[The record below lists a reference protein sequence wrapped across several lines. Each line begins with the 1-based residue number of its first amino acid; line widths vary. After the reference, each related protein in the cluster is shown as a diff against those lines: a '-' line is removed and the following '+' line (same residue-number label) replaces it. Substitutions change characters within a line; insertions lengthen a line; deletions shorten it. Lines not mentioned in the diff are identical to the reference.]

1 MRALLVL
8 SALLFAL
15 PAAAG
20 DVVVR
25 DGRTL
30 QIGSTSYRLA
40 GIDTPD
46 MDQICLNDRADPWAC
61 GVGARDALAKLIGE
75 RAVSCRDL
83 GPDPSYKARRLG
95 ACTIQGETV
104 SLGQQMVQQGFAIN
118 VPGKDRFAGD
128 EAKARIEHSG
138 LWRGCFAAP
147 QSFRRW
153 DRDAVLL
160 GASCRDDKR
169 AETVELLFPARTTM
183 PPGCPIK
190 GKFARRARLTG
201 NVGVYH
207 LQGCRSYAGNTK
219 PDRWFCSED
228 DAKAAGF
235 RRAYN
240 CRAGA
245 GN

>member
-1 MRALLVL
+1 MRAFLVL
-8 SALLFAL
+8 SALLCAL
-15 PAAAG
+15 PAAAA

-30 QIGSTSYRLA
+30 QIGSTTYRLG

-61 GVGARDALAKLIGE
+61 GVGARDALAKLVGE

-83 GPDPSYKARRLG
+83 GADPLYKARRLG

-118 VPGKDRFAGD
+118 LPGRDRFAGD

-183 PPGCPIK
+183 PPGCSIK

-240 CRAGA
+240 CRVTT

>member
-1 MRALLVL
+1 MRAFLVL
-8 SALLFAL
+8 SALLWTL
-15 PAAAG
+15 PAVAETI
-20 DVVVR
+20 VR
-25 DGRTL
+25 DARTL
-30 QIGSTSYRLA
+30 QLGITTYRLA
-40 GIDTPD
+40 GIDAPD

-61 GVGARDALAKLIGE
+61 GVAAREALTHLIGDH
-75 RAVSCRDL
+75 AVNCRDL
-83 GPDPSYKARRLG
+83 GVDPSYKARRLG
-95 ACTIQGETV
+95 ACSIEGASS
-104 SLGQQMVQQGFAIN
+104 SLSQQMIQQGFAIN
-118 VPGKDRFAGD
+118 LPGKDRFAGD
-128 EAKARIEHSG
+128 EAKARIDHSG

-169 AETVELLFPARTTM
+169 TETLDLLFPARTTM
-183 PPGCPIK
+183 PPGCAIK
-190 GKFARRARLTG
+190 GKFAKRARLTG
-201 NVGVYH
+201 NIGVYH

-240 CRAGA
+240 CRATKD
-245 GN
+245 

>member
-1 MRALLVL
+1 
-8 SALLFAL
+8 
-15 PAAAG
+15 
-20 DVVVR
+20 
-25 DGRTL
+25 
-30 QIGSTSYRLA
+30 
-40 GIDTPD
+40 
-46 MDQICLNDRADPWAC
+46 
-61 GVGARDALAKLIGE
+61 
-75 RAVSCRDL
+75 
-83 GPDPSYKARRLG
+83 
-95 ACTIQGETV
+95 
-104 SLGQQMVQQGFAIN
+104 MVQQGFAIN

-228 DAKAAGF
+228 DAKAAASAAPIIAGP
-235 RRAYN
+235 RRQLTS
-240 CRAGA
+240 AGRPA
-245 GN
+245 GNRYQVPATSIIGGRKRY

>member
-1 MRALLVL
+1 MRALFVL
-8 SALLFAL
+8 AALICAA
-15 PAAAG
+15 PAAA
-20 DVVVR
+20 DETIVR

-30 QIGSTSYRLA
+30 QLGSTTYRLA

-95 ACTIQGETV
+95 TCTILGETS

-118 VPGKDRFAGD
+118 LPGKARFAAD
-128 EAKARIEHSG
+128 ESKARTEHSG
-138 LWRGCFAAP
+138 LWRGCFASP
-147 QSFRRW
+147 QNFRRW
-153 DRDAVLL
+153 DSGAELL

-169 AETVELLFPARTTM
+169 AEIAALLFPERTTM
-183 PPGCPIK
+183 PPSCTIK

-201 NVGVYH
+201 NIGVYH
-207 LQGCRSYAGNTK
+207 LQGCRSYAGTTK

-240 CRAGA
+240 CRAA
-245 GN
+245 KGN

>member
-1 MRALLVL
+1 MRRWRPRRLGQADRR
-8 SALLFAL
+8 ARR
-15 PAAAG
+15 AAAAISAP
-20 DVVVR
+20 
-25 DGRTL
+25 T
-30 QIGSTSYRLA
+30 
-40 GIDTPD
+40 
-46 MDQICLNDRADPWAC
+46 RAMQ
-61 GVGARDALAKLIGE
+61 
-75 RAVSCRDL
+75 
-83 GPDPSYKARRLG
+83 ARRLG

-104 SLGQQMVQQGFAIN
+104 SLGQQMAQQGFAIN

-190 GKFARRARLTG
+190 GKSGQTGPADWQCRRPSPAGLP
-201 NVGVYH
+201 
-207 LQGCRSYAGNTK
+207 QPCRQHQAG
-219 PDRWFCSED
+219 PLVLL
-228 DAKAAGF
+228 
-235 RRAYN
+235 RR
-240 CRAGA
+240 
-245 GN
+245 

>member
-83 GPDPSYKARRLG
+83 GPDPSYQARSR
-95 ACTIQGETV
+95 
-104 SLGQQMVQQGFAIN
+104 
-118 VPGKDRFAGD
+118 PR
-128 EAKARIEHSG
+128 
-138 LWRGCFAAP
+138 P
-147 QSFRRW
+147 
-153 DRDAVLL
+153 
-160 GASCRDDKR
+160 
-169 AETVELLFPARTTM
+169 EL
-183 PPGCPIK
+183 
-190 GKFARRARLTG
+190 
-201 NVGVYH
+201 
-207 LQGCRSYAGNTK
+207 
-219 PDRWFCSED
+219 
-228 DAKAAGF
+228 
-235 RRAYN
+235 
-240 CRAGA
+240 
-245 GN
+245 